1 MGPGQMRV
9 LGLLLRAFPKDV
21 DIKAFLAAAQGN

>member
-9 LGLLLRAFPKDV
+9 LGLLGRAFPKDIE
-21 DIKAFLAAAQGN
+21 IKDFIAAAHGD